1 VSAERIESRPDAP
14 CRDALRDFAR
24 AYPRLFVLSGAGVST
39 DSGIPG
45 YRDARGRW
53 LRAPPVLLHDYLGS
67 EVVRQRY
74 WARSMRG
81 WPRVASAAPNP
92 AHRALARLEA
102 AGHVRQLA
110 TQNVDGLHRRAG
122 SVALIE
128 LHGNVDRVRCLDCGA
143 EHARS
148 AVQRLLEQANPQALP
163 ATALAGADGDA
174 EVELPCGEP
183 FRVPVCPHCAG
194 VLKPDVVFFGEGV
207 PRARTAAA
215 LQALEQ
221 ADALLVVGSSLM
233 VYSGYRFCLRAAE
246 LAKPIAAVNLGQTR
260 ADALLALKVNE
271 PCALAL
277 GGLAEALGID
287 PAS

>member
-1 VSAERIESRPDAP
+1 VSAERIEARPVAP
-14 CRDALRDFAR
+14 WRAALRDFVR
-24 AYPRLFVLSGAGVST
+24 TYPRLFVLSGAGVST

-45 YRDARGRW
+45 YRDACGRW

-67 EVVRQRY
+67 EAVRRRY
-74 WARSMRG
+74 WVRSMAG
-81 WPRVASAAPNP
+81 WPRVAGAAPNP

-102 AGHVRQLA
+102 AGHVAQLA
-110 TQNVDGLHRRAG
+110 TQNVDGLHQRAG
-122 SVALIE
+122 SVGIIE
-128 LHGNVDRVRCLDCGA
+128 LHGNLERVRCLDCGA
-143 EHARS
+143 EHARD

-163 ATALAGADGDA
+163 ATAAQAADGDA
-174 EVELPCGEP
+174 EVDSVGGER
-183 FRVPVCPHCAG
+183 FRVPSCPRCAG

-207 PRARTAAA
+207 PRARVAAA
-215 LQALEQ
+215 LRALER

-246 LAKPIAAVNLGQTR
+246 LEKPIAAVNLGQTR

-271 PCALAL
+271 PCARAL
-277 GGLAEALGID
+277 GGLVEALGID